1 MQPLQT
7 TAQLQTLVR
16 HKPIVVVEIGSIR
29 CCACSA
35 IAQKLSA
42 RYKDDPLVTCASLS
56 LEAAADACA
65 ALGIYSAPSR
75 PRLRPGQAHHPR
87 SRRHECRR
95 HRPPHRTLSGDRGRK
110 LNTKRAGSAGF
121 LLVFGMG
128 NKSTST

>member
-7 TAQLQTLVR
+7 TAELQTLVR

-56 LEAAADACA
+56 LEAAADTCA
-65 ALGIYSAPSR
+65 ALGIYSAQPS
-75 PRLRPGQAHHPR
+75 
-87 SRRHECRR
+87 S
-95 HRPPHRTLSGDRGRK
+95 
-110 LNTKRAGSAGF
+110 
-121 LLVFGMG
+121 
-128 NKSTST
+128 STSRASSPSAKPAS

>member
-7 TAQLQTLVR
+7 TAELQTLVR
-16 HKPIVVVEIGSIR
+16 HKPIVVEIGSIR

-65 ALGIYSAPSR
+65 ALGIYSAPAVLVYVQGKLTIREAGVMSVEDI
-75 PRLRPGQAHHPR
+75 A
-87 SRRHECRR
+87 RRIARYREIVAE
-95 HRPPHRTLSGDRGRK
+95 
-110 LNTKRAGSAGF
+110 N
-121 LLVFGMG
+121 
-128 NKSTST
+128 

>member
-7 TAQLQTLVR
+7 IAQLQTLVR

-56 LEAAADACA
+56 LEAAADTCA
-65 ALGIYSAPSR
+65 DVMGL
-75 PRLRPGQAHHPR
+75 LRRMSTAFHQ
-87 SRRHECRR
+87 
-95 HRPPHRTLSGDRGRK
+95 TLVMITHNSEIAQLADRIVRIEDGRIVE
-110 LNTKRAGSAGF
+110 RG
-121 LLVFGMG
+121 
-128 NKSTST
+128 